1 MLGVPVLDPIA
12 SVVICLC
19 ILKVAYDVLRDA
31 LIKMLDTS
39 CSDEYEAEL
48 REFIEGHDGV
58 ERLDVLR
65 TRLFGNR
72 VFIDAEIAVNAELSL
87 RQAHD
92 ISETV
97 HDSVEKRFE
106 NIKHIMIH
114 VNPAE

>member
-1 MLGVPVLDPIA
+1 
-12 SVVICLC
+12 
-19 ILKVAYDVLRDA
+19 
-31 LIKMLDTS
+31 
-39 CSDEYEAEL
+39 
-48 REFIEGHDGV
+48 
-58 ERLDVLR
+58 
-65 TRLFGNR
+65 